1 MSDNREGKSVLTLKN
16 VTKRF
21 SGLVA
26 VNDLSLDMK
35 ERTIHAL
42 IGPNGAGKSTAINMI
57 TGLLPLTEGEIYHEG
72 TKISGMS
79 AHQIAQTRC
88 SRTFQNLK
96 LYRSMTV
103 KENLMMGSM
112 MDMKQGFF
120 PFMFNFGAAAREEK
134 LIQEKADSILE
145 FIGLKDLADE
155 YPANMPYGKQ
165 KLTELAR
172 SLMSDPKLLFLDE
185 PAAGLNPSERVEF
198 VNIMLKVN
206 GIDVYYGKVQALF
219 DVSIEVGDN
228 EIVSIIGANGAGKT
242 TLMKSI
248 MGINKPKKGTIE
260 YNGQVISGLPSHK
273 VVGHKIV
280 YVPEGREIFPNM
292 TVQENLE
299 MGAYSVKMS
308 KADMDRHLEEQY
320 EIFPRLKE
328 RAKQKAGSMS
338 GGEQQMLAIARGL
351 MSDPELLMLDEPSL
365 GLAPVIV
372 DDMFDVIV
380 RVNKV
385 RNIPIAIVEQNA
397 FMAMSI
403 SNRTYVLEV
412 GNLVASGDS
421 KVLMDS
427 DDIKKAYLGG

>member
-1 MSDNREGKSVLTLKN
+1 
-16 VTKRF
+16 
-21 SGLVA
+21 
-26 VNDLSLDMK
+26 
-35 ERTIHAL
+35 
-42 IGPNGAGKSTAINMI
+42 
-57 TGLLPLTEGEIYHEG
+57 
-72 TKISGMS
+72 
-79 AHQIAQTRC
+79 
-88 SRTFQNLK
+88 
-96 LYRSMTV
+96 
-103 KENLMMGSM
+103 
-112 MDMKQGFF
+112 
-120 PFMFNFGAAAREEK
+120 
-134 LIQEKADSILE
+134 
-145 FIGLKDLADE
+145 
-155 YPANMPYGKQ
+155 
-165 KLTELAR
+165 
-172 SLMSDPKLLFLDE
+172 
-185 PAAGLNPSERVEF
+185 
-198 VNIMLKVN
+198 
-206 GIDVYYGKVQALF
+206 
-219 DVSIEVGDN
+219 
-228 EIVSIIGANGAGKT
+228 
-242 TLMKSI
+242 
-248 MGINKPKKGTIE
+248 
-260 YNGQVISGLPSHK
+260 
-273 VVGHKIV
+273 
-280 YVPEGREIFPNM
+280 M

-427 DDIKKAYLGG
+427 EDIKKAYLGG

>member
-1 MSDNREGKSVLTLKN
+1 
-16 VTKRF
+16 
-21 SGLVA
+21 
-26 VNDLSLDMK
+26 
-35 ERTIHAL
+35 
-42 IGPNGAGKSTAINMI
+42 
-57 TGLLPLTEGEIYHEG
+57 
-72 TKISGMS
+72 
-79 AHQIAQTRC
+79 
-88 SRTFQNLK
+88 
-96 LYRSMTV
+96 
-103 KENLMMGSM
+103 
-112 MDMKQGFF
+112 
-120 PFMFNFGAAAREEK
+120 
-134 LIQEKADSILE
+134 
-145 FIGLKDLADE
+145 
-155 YPANMPYGKQ
+155 
-165 KLTELAR
+165 
-172 SLMSDPKLLFLDE
+172 
-185 PAAGLNPSERVEF
+185 
-198 VNIMLKVN
+198 MLKVN

-219 DVSIEVGDN
+219 DVSIEVGDK

-248 MGINKPKKGTIE
+248 MGINKPKNGTIE
-260 YNGQVISGLPSHK
+260 YNGQIISGLPPHK
-273 VVGHKIV
+273 VVSKKIV

-299 MGAYSVKMS
+299 MGAYSIKMS
-308 KADMDRHLEEQY
+308 KAEMERHLEEQY
-320 EIFPRLKE
+320 AIFPRLKE

-403 SNRTYVLEV
+403 SDRTYVLEV
-412 GNLVASGDS
+412 GNLVAGGES

-427 DDIKKAYLGG
+427 DEIKKAYLGG

>member
-1 MSDNREGKSVLTLKN
+1 
-16 VTKRF
+16 
-21 SGLVA
+21 
-26 VNDLSLDMK
+26 
-35 ERTIHAL
+35 
-42 IGPNGAGKSTAINMI
+42 
-57 TGLLPLTEGEIYHEG
+57 
-72 TKISGMS
+72 
-79 AHQIAQTRC
+79 
-88 SRTFQNLK
+88 
-96 LYRSMTV
+96 
-103 KENLMMGSM
+103 
-112 MDMKQGFF
+112 
-120 PFMFNFGAAAREEK
+120 
-134 LIQEKADSILE
+134 
-145 FIGLKDLADE
+145 
-155 YPANMPYGKQ
+155 
-165 KLTELAR
+165 
-172 SLMSDPKLLFLDE
+172 
-185 PAAGLNPSERVEF
+185 
-198 VNIMLKVN
+198 MLKVN

-219 DVSIEVGDN
+219 DVSIEVGDH

-248 MGINKPKKGTIE
+248 MGINKPKKGSIE
-260 YNGQVISGLPSHK
+260 YNGQIISGLPPHK
-273 VVGHKIV
+273 VVRQKIV

-308 KADMDRHLEEQY
+308 GADMTRHLEEQY
-320 EIFPRLKE
+320 DIFPRLKE

-380 RVNKV
+380 RVNEV

-412 GNLVASGDS
+412 GNLVAGGES

-427 DDIKKAYLGG
+427 DDIRKAYLGG

>member
-1 MSDNREGKSVLTLKN
+1 
-16 VTKRF
+16 
-21 SGLVA
+21 
-26 VNDLSLDMK
+26 
-35 ERTIHAL
+35 
-42 IGPNGAGKSTAINMI
+42 
-57 TGLLPLTEGEIYHEG
+57 
-72 TKISGMS
+72 
-79 AHQIAQTRC
+79 
-88 SRTFQNLK
+88 
-96 LYRSMTV
+96 
-103 KENLMMGSM
+103 
-112 MDMKQGFF
+112 
-120 PFMFNFGAAAREEK
+120 
-134 LIQEKADSILE
+134 
-145 FIGLKDLADE
+145 
-155 YPANMPYGKQ
+155 
-165 KLTELAR
+165 
-172 SLMSDPKLLFLDE
+172 
-185 PAAGLNPSERVEF
+185 
-198 VNIMLKVN
+198 MLKVN

-248 MGINKPKKGTIE
+248 MGINKPRKGTIE

-351 MSDPELLMLDEPSL
+351 MGDPKLLMCDEPSL

-372 DDMFDVIV
+372 DDMFDIFL
-380 RVNKV
+380 RINKEKHL
-385 RNIPIAIVEQNA
+385 PILIVEQNA
-397 FMAMSI
+397 FMALEVS
-403 SNRTYVLEV
+403 SRCYVLENGRMV
-412 GNLVASGDS
+412 ITASS
-421 KVLMDS
+421 EELARS
-427 DDIKKAYLGG
+427 DTIKKSYLGG